1 MEEVKKI
8 DGKIL
13 GNPFFCIEGF
23 VVGAKV
29 WWNAVGS
36 PIGTFKHKPLE
47 PDPAAFWASAQ
58 GTTGVYVS
66 SSGTS
71 GTYSSGSYA
80 RELEPRACFD
90 PLDFAGAVIV
100 SDDREN
106 SRVLAK
112 LDPKVNFLAESWPSD
127 YPQPAEFSDTLLLS
141 YKWIMEAVKTKSFQV
156 LGLASL
162 DWP

>member
-8 DGKIL
+8 DGKIS
-13 GNPFFCIEGF
+13 GNPFCCIEGF
-23 VVGAKV
+23 VVGARV

-36 PIGTFKHKPLE
+36 QIGTFKAE
-47 PDPAAFWASAQ
+47 PYDPSFWSSPQ
-58 GTTGVYVS
+58 GTSNVYVS

-71 GTYSSGSYA
+71 GTYKSSLYA
-80 RELEPRACFD
+80 LKPEPRACFE
-90 PLDFAGAVIV
+90 PSDFAGAVIV

-106 SRVLAK
+106 YRVLAK

-156 LGLASL
+156 LGLAPL
-162 DWP
+162 DLA

>member
-8 DGKIL
+8 DGKIS

-36 PIGTFKHKPLE
+36 PIGTFKPEPLTDP
-47 PDPAAFWASAQ
+47 PDPWSTSL
-58 GTTGVYVS
+58 GNTVYVS
-66 SSGTS
+66 ATGTS
-71 GTYSSGSYA
+71 GSYRSGFA
-80 RELEPRACFD
+80 REPELRACFE
-90 PLDFAGAVIV
+90 PSDFAGAVIV
-100 SDDREN
+100 ADDREN
-106 SRVLAK
+106 SRVLLE
-112 LDPKVNFLAESWPSD
+112 LDPTINFLAENWPSD
-127 YPQPAEFSDTLLLS
+127 YPQPTQFSSKLLLS

-162 DWP
+162 DWS